1 MSEASSAARADAP
14 LLGIGLMVGALA
26 LFVLADAAA
35 KSLFAEHHFV
45 QVVWARV
52 TFQAL
57 AIAVFVLPRGA
68 GRALRTTRPWLHVLR
83 GVLLLV
89 MVSFFYLSLSF
100 IPMADA
106 AAVAMSAPLFVTALS
121 AMILAERIGPRRWAA
136 VAAGLLGAL
145 VVIRPGLGVVH
156 WAAAMPLVAAVCF
169 AGLALLT
176 RALTRTED
184 QRAIMFYTA
193 VTAAVLCSVAVP
205 FFWSPPSV
213 GEWLLIVAMG
223 ALAATGDVM
232 LIAALR
238 RAQASLLAPFLY
250 VQLIWAAIV
259 GYLVFDDIPDRWTLL
274 GALIIVV
281 VGLYVM
287 HRERAVKRARRR
299 IDGPG
304 EVPLA

>member
-1 MSEASSAARADAP
+1 MTEAGSAARADAP

-26 LFVLADAAA
+26 LFVFADAAA
-35 KSLFAEHHFV
+35 KHLTAEHHFV

-52 TFQAL
+52 IFQAL
-57 AIAVFVLPRGA
+57 AIAVIVLPRGA
-68 GRALRTTRPWLHVLR
+68 GRALRTTRPLAHVLR
-83 GVLLLV
+83 GVLLLA

-106 AAVAMSAPLFVTALS
+106 AAVAMSAPLFVTAFS
-121 AMILAERIGPRRWAA
+121 AVILAERIGPRRWVA

-156 WAAAMPLVAAVCF
+156 WAAAMPLAAAVCF

-176 RALTRTED
+176 RALTRTENP
-184 QRAIMFYTA
+184 RAMLFHTA
-193 VTAAVLCSVAVP
+193 ATAAVLCSAAVP
-205 FFWSPPSV
+205 FFWSPLSPR
-213 GEWLLIVAMG
+213 EWLLIVAMG

-250 VQLIWAAIV
+250 VQLLWAAIV
-259 GYLVFDDIPDRWTLL
+259 GYLVFDDIPDRWTAL

-281 VGLYVM
+281 VGLYLM
-287 HRERAVKRARRR
+287 HRERALERARRR
-299 IDGPG
+299 
-304 EVPLA
+304 A